1 MKFYNAYINQYLK
14 LFNKAIEGISIVAG
28 RDPVFSGVMCHC
40 GLLFFGVGLRG
51 QAAMK
56 TEPICKKLLTSRT
69 VYQAYTQIGF
79 PAALFSDSSRKR
91 TLCLPF
97 CALDNRQHTACH
109 DKTRI
114 APGGVK

>member
-1 MKFYNAYINQYLK
+1 MY
-14 LFNKAIEGISIVAG
+14 
-28 RDPVFSGVMCHC
+28 HC
-40 GLLFFGVGLRG
+40 GLLFFAVGLRG

-56 TEPICKKLLTSRT
+56 KEPMCKKLLTSRT

-91 TLCLPF
+91 TLPPPPF
-97 CALDNRQHTACH
+97 CALNHRQNAKFH

-114 APGGVK
+114 ASRGMK